1 MNEENKFEFTYKA
14 LSEEERSVVESIKNQ
29 YRTKTKDEEAYER
42 IVSLDRKIKTTSLAV
57 ALAVGILGLLIFGLG
72 MTMVI
77 HWHIYLWGVILCVLG
92 APFFAL
98 APFLNSYITKKG
110 KEKYGEEIL
119 RLSDELLNDK

>member
-14 LSEEERSVVESIKNQ
+14 LSEEERSIVESIKNQ

-42 IVSLDRKIKTTSLAV
+42 IVSLDKRIKNTAQTV
-57 ALAVGILGLLIFGLG
+57 ALVVGVFGLLIFGLG
-72 MTMVI
+72 MAMVL

-119 RLSDELLNDK
+119 HLSDELLNDK